1 MGEIAF
7 QDNALWRIRSLPSV
21 NPGTVGGRVE
31 DEYWRGEKGSA
42 AGTSMGGDERCS
54 GTEGE
59 DQSRARTVT
68 RRFVGGGPEPG
79 NVRGVSCRVRFPD
92 FSEEVSWPRMLEP
105 ETGRYAGEVGDT
117 AVVVG
122 IN

>member
-1 MGEIAF
+1 MLSVCDIVLESC
-7 QDNALWRIRSLPSV
+7 QDVS
-21 NPGTVGGRVE
+21 G
-31 DEYWRGEKGSA
+31 A
-42 AGTSMGGDERCS
+42 AGEDAWERSRFRTTRSGGS
-54 GTEGE
+54 GV
-59 DQSRARTVT
+59 VT